1 MRDKTIIKTIANNKK
16 ARHDYFIEDIYEVGI
31 SLSGTEVKSIRQ
43 GKVSIKESYCSIKN
57 GEVFILGMNITP
69 YDHGNIYNLEP
80 TRERKLL
87 LNKREIN
94 KLIGQTKE
102 KGFALIPLNVHIKNG
117 WIKLD
122 IALARGK
129 KNYDKRD
136 SMLEKEHER
145 KIQYALKNKYK

>member
-1 MRDKTIIKTIANNKK
+1 MRDKTTIKTIASNKK

-57 GEVFILGMNITP
+57 GEVFVLGMNITP
-69 YDHGNIYNLEP
+69 YEHGNIYNLEP

-94 KLIGQTKE
+94 KLIGQTK
-102 KGFALIPLNVHIKNG
+102 
-117 WIKLD
+117 
-122 IALARGK
+122 

>member
-1 MRDKTIIKTIANNKK
+1 MRDKTIIKTIASNKK
-16 ARHDYFIEDIYEVGI
+16 ARHDYFIKDIYEVGI

-102 KGFALIPLNVHIKNG
+102 KGYSLIPLDVHIKNG

-129 KNYDKRD
+129 KIMIRETVCLKKNTR
-136 SMLEKEHER
+136 ER
-145 KIQYALKNKYK
+145 YNMH

>member
-1 MRDKTIIKTIANNKK
+1 MRDKTTIKTIASNKK

-102 KGFALIPLNVHIKNG
+102 KGYSLIPLDVHIKNG

-145 KIQYALKNKYK
+145 NIQYALKNKYK

>member
-1 MRDKTIIKTIANNKK
+1 MRDRTTIKTIANNKK
-16 ARHDYFIEDIYEVGI
+16 ARHDYFIENIIEAGI
-31 SLSGTEVKSIRQ
+31 SLAGTEVKSIRQ
-43 GKVSIKESYCSIKN
+43 GKVSIKESYCLIKKA
-57 GEVFILGMNITP
+57 EVYIYGMNITP
-69 YDHGNIYNLEP
+69 YDHGNIFNLEP

-94 KLIGQTKE
+94 KFIGQTKE
-102 KGFALIPLNVHIKNG
+102 KGYSLIPLNVHIKNG

-145 KIQYALKNKYK
+145 NIQFALKNKDK